1 MDKSLDTITSLRRQ
15 LGLVRA
21 ALTEALEAR
30 EFALTSWKRA
40 LTRAAKLSD
49 ELQRIKGREPTK
61 VYPAL
66 DKTQTEPNMGLEE
79 HW

>member
-1 MDKSLDTITSLRRQ
+1 MDKTLSTIVSLRRQ

-30 EFALTSWKRA
+30 NFALTSWKRA
-40 LTRAAKLSD
+40 VTRAAKLSD
-49 ELQRIKGREPTK
+49 ELQRTKGREPTK

-66 DKTQTEPNMGLEE
+66 DRTKTEPNMDLEE